1 MRLVEWE
8 AKRLLAERGVPVPEG
23 ELVRDPRQARALGER
38 FEQAVVKAQ
47 VLRGGRMKAGLV
59 QFAAGERKLGE
70 AAEQILAALAG
81 EEAQLLVEER
91 LPLLQEHFIAALY
104 DPRRRGPVLLYTPH
118 GGIEVESED
127 EGAIVKVPFDPGIGA
142 PDFEL
147 RAALRRSGVTGR
159 ELRAQ
164 TSIAAAVVRTFL
176 ECDATLV
183 EINPL
188 AEVQGRGWVA
198 LDAHIELDGDAL
210 IRHADLVE
218 RFGLGRRSDG
228 ARRPSEAERAA
239 AEIDALDHRGVAGR
253 LVELDGDIALI
264 VGGGGASL
272 TVLDAIRDVGGRPAN
287 YCEVGG
293 NPSVHKVAAFTKLLL
308 ERLTPSSVA
317 IVMNVVS
324 NTRADLV
331 ARGVIQGCI
340 DAGREPSQTISVF
353 RVPGAWEQESRELL
367 ADYGIVAL
375 GRDVGIDEA
384 ARIAARAATVDVF
397 SPGVTSADV
406 TPVGQSSAN
415 TVAGARSRAE
425 GGR

>member
-23 ELVRDPRQARALGER
+23 ELVGDPQQARGLGGR
-38 FEQAVVKAQ
+38 FEQAVLKAQ

-59 QFAAGERKLGE
+59 QFAEDERQLERG
-70 AAEQILAALAG
+70 AEQIFAALSG
-81 EEAQLLVEER
+81 EQAQLLVEQR
-91 LPLLQEHFIAALY
+91 LPVLQERFMAALY

-118 GGIEVESED
+118 GGIEVEQEAAES
-127 EGAIVKVPFDPGIGA
+127 IVRVPFDPRTGV

-147 RAALRRSGVTGR
+147 RAALRRAGVCGR
-159 ELRAQ
+159 DLRAL
-164 TSIAAAVVRTFL
+164 TDIAAALVRTFL

-198 LDAHIELDGDAL
+198 LDAHVELDGDAL
-210 IRHADLVE
+210 VRHGELVE
-218 RFGLGRRSDG
+218 RFGLLQRADG
-228 ARRPSEAERAA
+228 ARRPSDAERAA

-272 TVLDAIRDVGGRPAN
+272 TVLDAITDAGGRPAN

-293 NPSVHKVAAFTKLLL
+293 NPSVHKVAAFTRLLL
-308 ERLTPSSVA
+308 ERLAPSSVA
-317 IVMNVVS
+317 VVMNVVS

-340 DAGREPSQTISVF
+340 DAGREPAQTISVF

-367 ADYGIVAL
+367 ADYGIAAL

-384 ARIAARAATVDVF
+384 ARIAAATASSELRSGAALA
-397 SPGVTSADV
+397 SP
-406 TPVGQSSAN
+406 P
-415 TVAGARSRAE
+415 AGGG